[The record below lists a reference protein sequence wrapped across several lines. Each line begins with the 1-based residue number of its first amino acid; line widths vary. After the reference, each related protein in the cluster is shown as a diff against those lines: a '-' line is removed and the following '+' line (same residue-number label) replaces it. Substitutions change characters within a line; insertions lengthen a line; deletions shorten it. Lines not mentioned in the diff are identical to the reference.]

1 MSTSTA
7 RVAVSR
13 RLFLK
18 AASAAGGGLMLGC
31 YFSPTGDV
39 LEAAGSFE
47 PNVWVRVDAD
57 SSVRIMLTML
67 EMGQGVM
74 TSMPMLVAEEL
85 DFDWRKI
92 KTEWAP
98 ADAKYGSPNF
108 GGQQLTA
115 GSNSVRGMWK
125 VLRES
130 GAATRMML
138 VTAAAQT
145 WGVPE
150 NTCTTDKGEVI
161 HAASGRRLAYGALV
175 DKAAALPVPT
185 TITLKA
191 PGNFKVLGQSLPRL
205 DVPEKVNGTAQFG
218 IDVKLP
224 GLLTAKIVKP
234 AVFGGKVARFNA
246 DKAKAVPGVRY
257 VVQVSSGVA
266 VVADNY
272 WAATQGAKV
281 LDVTFDDGP
290 LATLSS
296 AEIMKRYVALAQQP
310 GKVARNDGNAD
321 QALTEAAPGQT
332 PSGQTLPGSRAFER
346 QYDAPFLAHACMEPM
361 NCTAD
366 VRADACDVYVPTQG
380 QTPSHQAAIAASGL
394 PAAKVKIHTTYMG
407 GGFGRRGEADFV
419 IDAVETSKA
428 VGKPV
433 KVVWSREDDIQHDYY
448 RPVSYAR
455 MWGAFDAAGAPT
467 VFKQH
472 LVQQS
477 LMKRIGGLPPN
488 GVDPISL
495 DGSAN
500 LPYTIPNV
508 RIEYT
513 EADPGI
519 PFGFWRS
526 VGASFQGFA
535 VEAFIDELAT
545 TAGKDPYEF
554 RRALLGKAPRHKA
567 ALELAAEKAGWGT
580 PLPKGRGRGIAVM
593 DCFGS
598 ILAQVTEV
606 TVDAKGAVKVDRVV
620 CTVDTGWVIHPDT
633 ITAQMESGIV
643 YGLTAALKGEI
654 TIRNGRVV
662 QQHFGDYPV
671 LRHNEMPKIEV
682 YIVPS
687 TETPGG
693 IGEPSTALA
702 AGSLVNAIYAATGKR
717 VYSLPIRPAQL
728 AGTA

>member
-1 MSTSTA
+1 
-7 RVAVSR
+7 
-13 RLFLK
+13 
-18 AASAAGGGLMLGC
+18 
-31 YFSPTGDV
+31 
-39 LEAAGSFE
+39 
-47 PNVWVRVDAD
+47 
-57 SSVRIMLTML
+57 
-67 EMGQGVM
+67 
-74 TSMPMLVAEEL
+74 
-85 DFDWRKI
+85 
-92 KTEWAP
+92 
-98 ADAKYGSPNF
+98 
-108 GGQQLTA
+108 
-115 GSNSVRGMWK
+115 MWK

-130 GAATRMML
+130 GAAARMML
-138 VTAAAQT
+138 VAAAAQT

-150 NTCTTDKGEVI
+150 SSCSTDQGEVI

-185 TITLKA
+185 SVTLKA
-191 PGNFKVLGQSLPRL
+191 PGHFKVLGQSLPRL
-205 DVPEKVNGTAQFG
+205 DIPEKVNGTAQFG

-224 GLLTAKIVKP
+224 GLLTATIVKP
-234 AVFGGKVARFNA
+234 AVFGGKVVRFNA
-246 DKAKAVPGVRY
+246 DKARAVPGVRH

-266 VVADNY
+266 IVADNY
-272 WAATQGAKV
+272 WAATQGAKA

-296 AEIMKRYVALAQQP
+296 AEIMKKYVALAQQP

-321 QALTEAAPGQT
+321 QALAA
-332 PSGQTLPGSRAFER
+332 SGARTFER

-366 VRADACDVYVPTQG
+366 VRADTCDVYVPTQG

-433 KVVWSREDDIQHDYY
+433 KVIWSREDDMQHDYY

-455 MWGAFDAAGAPT
+455 MWGALDASGNPM

-472 LVQQS
+472 TVQQS

-500 LPYTIPNV
+500 LPYTIPNI

-526 VGASFQGFA
+526 VGASFQGFV
-535 VEAFIDELAT
+535 VEAFIDEMAT

-554 RRALLGKAPRHKA
+554 RRALLGRSPRHKA
-567 ALELAAEKAGWGT
+567 CLELAAEKAGWGA

-598 ILAQVTEV
+598 VLAQVTEV

-633 ITAQMESGIV
+633 IKAQMESGIV

-662 QQHFGDYPV
+662 QQHFADYPV
-671 LRHNEMPKIEV
+671 MRHNEMPKIET

-717 VYSLPIRPAQL
+717 VYSLPIRAAQL

>member
-1 MSTSTA
+1 MSTSTT
-7 RVAVSR
+7 VSR

-18 AASAAGGGLMLGC
+18 AASAAGGSLMLGC
-31 YFSPTGDV
+31 YFSPAGDL
-39 LEAAGSFE
+39 LEAAGALE

-98 ADAKYGSPNF
+98 ADAKYGNAMF

-130 GAATRMML
+130 GAAARMML
-138 VTAAAQT
+138 ISAAAQT

-150 NTCTTDKGEVI
+150 AACATDKGEVI

-185 TITLKA
+185 AVTLKA

-205 DVPEKVNGTAQFG
+205 DIPEKVNGTAQFG

-246 DKAKAVPGVRY
+246 DKAKAVPGVRH

-296 AEIMKRYVALAQQP
+296 TEIMKLYVALAQQP
-310 GKVARNDGNAD
+310 GKVGRNDGNAE
-321 QALTEAAPGQT
+321 QALAGA
-332 PSGQTLPGSRAFER
+332 RAFER

-380 QTPSHQAAIAASGL
+380 QTPSHQAAITASAL

-433 KVVWSREDDIQHDYY
+433 KVVWSREDDMQHDYY

-455 MWGAFDAAGAPT
+455 MWGALDASGNAT

-472 LVQQS
+472 TVQQS

-500 LPYTIPNV
+500 LPYAIPNV

-513 EADPGI
+513 ESDPGI

-526 VGASFQGFA
+526 VGASFQGFV

-545 TAGKDPYEF
+545 TAGKDPFEF

-606 TVDAKGAVKVDRVV
+606 TVDAKGGVKVDRVV

-671 LRHNEMPKIEV
+671 MRHNEMPKIEV

-687 TETPGG
+687 TEMPGG